1 MSHREDSR
9 DRSKGRKNS
18 RDNHKDVRDRSER
31 EGRRG
36 RNPQIY
42 IAKLSINVRKRDLED
57 RFLRYGDI
65 KEVQLK
71 NGFGFIEYYDYRD
84 AEYACERMD
93 GRTFE
98 GNRLTVQPSK
108 GKQTRDDRYRRDS
121 RERRD
126 DRYRRDSRDRRDF
139 RDGRDERYRERT
151 RDPERKRGGPQ
162 PEDKCFNCNEVGHW
176 KSDCKNPRKL
186 R

>member
-42 IAKLSINVRKRDLED
+42 IAKLSIDVRKRDLED

-108 GKQTRDDRYRRDS
+108 GKQTRDRQRR
-121 RERRD
+121 
-126 DRYRRDSRDRRDF
+126 
-139 RDGRDERYRERT
+139 GRQ
-151 RDPERKRGGPQ
+151 KRGRQTRRRQKRGSQTKGRQTIRRMREQNKKGETPSIKT
-162 PEDKCFNCNEVGHW
+162 DCN
-176 KSDCKNPRKL
+176 
-186 R
+186 